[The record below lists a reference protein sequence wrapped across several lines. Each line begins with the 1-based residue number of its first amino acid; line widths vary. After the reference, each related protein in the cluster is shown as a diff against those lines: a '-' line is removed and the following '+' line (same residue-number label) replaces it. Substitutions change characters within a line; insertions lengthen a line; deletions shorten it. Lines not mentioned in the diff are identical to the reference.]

1 MGRTDTLMIGKE
13 EVTWLDLYAKPW
25 QRWRYYIGDLPQ
37 FDTGLSKL
45 QGRLSPDQLQF
56 CPPRVLGF
64 AVSQKKFVQL
74 LVEKV
79 KENVSQKEKEK
90 PWNDLKLRKKDKET
104 LRSLVTEHTKADD
117 IEDVIK
123 GKGKGL
129 VVLLH
134 GPPGVGKT
142 LSAESLA
149 VLTDKPL
156 YSVSMADIGLSPR
169 TVESNL
175 RRIFDLATHWKAIL
189 LFDEA
194 DVFLEARSLEDV
206 RRNSLVSTLLRI
218 LEYFQGKL
226 CIIYGSDVRSRS

>member
-1 MGRTDTLMIGKE
+1 MTGKE

-25 QRWRYYIGDLPQ
+25 QQRWRHYIGELPQ
-37 FDTGLSKL
+37 LDDGKL
-45 QGRLSPDQLQF
+45 RSRLTSDQLQF

-74 LVEKV
+74 LVE
-79 KENVSQKEKEK
+79 NVHSNISQKDKEK
-90 PWNDLKLRKKDKET
+90 PWHDFKLKGKDKET
-104 LRSLVTEHTKADD
+104 LRNLVTQHAKSEV
-117 IEDVIK
+117 IEDVIR

-149 VLTDKPL
+149 ILTDKPL

-175 RRIFDLATHWKAIL
+175 RRIFELATHWKAIL

-218 LEYFQGKL
+218 LEYFQGEL
-226 CIIYGSDVRSRS
+226 QMIYGIDICSHC

>member
-1 MGRTDTLMIGKE
+1 MIGKE

-25 QRWRYYIGDLPQ
+25 QQRWRHYIGELPQ
-37 FDTGLSKL
+37 LDDGKL
-45 QGRLSPDQLQF
+45 QGRLTTDQHTF

-74 LVEKV
+74 LVG
-79 KENVSQKEKEK
+79 NVRNNISQKDKEK
-90 PWNDLKLRKKDKET
+90 PWEDFKLKGKDKET
-104 LRSLVTEHTKADD
+104 LRNLVTQHAKSEV
-117 IEDVIK
+117 IEDVIQ

-149 VLTDKPL
+149 ILTDKPL

-175 RRIFDLATHWKAIL
+175 RRIFELATHWKAIL

-218 LEYFQGKL
+218 LEYFQGNL
-226 CIIYGSDVRSRS
+226 HCSVVL

>member
-1 MGRTDTLMIGKE
+1 
-13 EVTWLDLYAKPW
+13 
-25 QRWRYYIGDLPQ
+25 
-37 FDTGLSKL
+37 
-45 QGRLSPDQLQF
+45 
-56 CPPRVLGF
+56 
-64 AVSQKKFVQL
+64 
-74 LVEKV
+74 
-79 KENVSQKEKEK
+79 
-90 PWNDLKLRKKDKET
+90 LRN
-104 LRSLVTEHTKADD
+104 LVTQHAKSEV
-117 IEDVIK
+117 IEDVIR

-149 VLTDKPL
+149 ILTDKPL

-175 RRIFDLATHWKAIL
+175 RRIFELATHWKAIL

-218 LEYFQGKL
+218 LEYFQGEL
-226 CIIYGSDVRSRS
+226 QMIYGIDICSHC

>member
-1 MGRTDTLMIGKE
+1 MIGKE

-25 QRWRYYIGDLPQ
+25 QQRWRHYIGDLPLL
-37 FDTGLSKL
+37 DDGKL
-45 QGRLSPDQLQF
+45 QGTLTSDQLQF

-74 LVEKV
+74 LVVNVRK
-79 KENVSQKEKEK
+79 NVSQKDKEK
-90 PWNDLKLRKKDKET
+90 PWDDLKLRKKDKDT
-104 LRSLVTEHTKADD
+104 LKSLVVEHAKSDV
-117 IEDVIK
+117 IEDVIP

-149 VLTDKPL
+149 ILTDKPL
-156 YSVSMADIGLSPR
+156 YSVSMADIGISPR

-175 RRIFDLATHWKAIL
+175 RRIFELATHWKAIL

-226 CIIYGSDVRSRS
+226 

>member
-1 MGRTDTLMIGKE
+1 MEVYTKE
-13 EVTWLDLYAKPW
+13 W
-25 QRWRYYIGDLPQ
+25 QERSRSLIGDLP
-37 FDTGLSKL
+37 DVVD
-45 QGRLSPDQLQF
+45 GRLRRPLTLEQLQY

-64 AVSQKKFVQL
+64 AITQKIFVQL
-74 LVEKV
+74 LVKNIGSEV
-79 KENVSQKEKEK
+79 SPENKQK

-104 LRSLVTEHTKADD
+104 LKSLVTEHAKGEI
-117 IEDVIK
+117 IEDIIP

-149 VLTDKPL
+149 ILTDKPL
-156 YSVSMADIGLSPR
+156 YSVSMADVGISPR
-169 TVESNL
+169 TVEFNL
-175 RRIFDLATHWKAIL
+175 QRIFALATHWKAIL

-194 DVFLEARSLEDV
+194 DVFLEARSLQDV

-218 LEYFQGKL
+218 LEYFQGESSPSQF
-226 CIIYGSDVRSRS
+226 CVIY